1 MRCKFNAVN
10 QLFTIILVGLAANKP
25 QTQSSTIRSLI
36 FTIKKNVILNPD
48 NFEDDN
54 TTNMILSSDA
64 GFQDFMQK
72 ASRIVVIFLKDET
85 TPHELAR
92 SVLQFLKISIT
103 LLSVDHLVAGG
114 IAKFVIDNMFQSKL
128 NYHIKKHKLLVRRI
142 MNKLIRKCGVQFVT
156 KTMPEY
162 HRPMIAYLEKE
173 KRKKMNKKEK
183 ERLMALIGDVPQ
195 ESGAAKEDEDDLSSE
210 GSSDEEN
217 TQE

>member
-36 FTIKKNVILNPD
+36 FSIKKNVILNPD
-48 NFEDDN
+48 NFEDEN

-92 SVLQFLKISIT
+92 SVL
-103 LLSVDHLVAGG
+103 
-114 IAKFVIDNMFQSKL
+114 
-128 NYHIKKHKLLVRRI
+128 
-142 MNKLIRKCGVQFVT
+142 
-156 KTMPEY
+156 
-162 HRPMIAYLEKE
+162 
-173 KRKKMNKKEK
+173 
-183 ERLMALIGDVPQ
+183 
-195 ESGAAKEDEDDLSSE
+195 
-210 GSSDEEN
+210 
-217 TQE
+217 